1 MTPTVLITGASSGIG
16 RGLAFE
22 MASRG
27 HDLGLT
33 ARRLDVLEQLRQEI
47 HQRHPDRRIELRRL
61 DVTHYDEV
69 PDAIDELAGALDGLD
84 VVVANA
90 GIAGS
95 GPIGHGHA
103 QTDRAIIETNLLGT
117 MATMDAAVALFQR
130 GQERGHIVAISSVA
144 AFRGLPGSAAYSASK
159 AGVAVYADALRTELH
174 GTSIK
179 VTTLSPGY
187 IDTPL
192 NQGLASR
199 PFLISLEKGAAL
211 IADKIER
218 SVSATIPSYPWKIL
232 SRILPILPTSQIAKR
247 YHKHDSD
254 DTSCTF

>member
-1 MTPTVLITGASSGIG
+1 MTQTVLITGASSGIG
-16 RGLAFE
+16 RGLAVE
-22 MASRG
+22 LAARG
-27 HDLGLT
+27 YDLALT
-33 ARRLDVLEQLRQEI
+33 ARRLDALEQLSREIRQS
-47 HQRHPDRRIELRRL
+47 HPDRRIELRRL

-69 PDAIDELAGALDGLD
+69 PKAIDELAGALDGLD
-84 VVVANA
+84 IVVANA

-95 GPIGHGHA
+95 GAIGHGNA
-103 QTDRAIIETNLLGT
+103 QADRAVMETNLLGA

-130 GQERGHIVAISSVA
+130 GQGRGHIVAMSSVA

-159 AGVAVYADALRTELH
+159 AGVAVYADALRAELY

-179 VTTLSPGY
+179 VTTLSPGF

-199 PFLISLEKGAAL
+199 PFLITLDKGATL

-218 SVSATIPSYPWKIL
+218 GVSAPIPSYPWKIL
-232 SRILPILPTSQIAKR
+232 ARILPILPTSQIAKR
-247 YHKHDSD
+247 YQPHDPAA
-254 DTSCTF
+254 TK